1 MYLKRFIR
9 ILSACMI
16 PTLLLGCGGGAVAP
30 TTAPS
35 SEPAPT
41 EDLYKNAYHKENPA
55 DDDTLYILTAAASN
69 SYYFLDE
76 LYGLLEAAG
85 IKAKVC
91 SLYKGSTG
99 INQYHQY
106 WKNNENVFQLI
117 VHDENGVTTM
127 EGMNLDMALKYYNF
141 DVYNMQE
148 GNAPHRQGKT
158 PQQAADERMLA
169 HKEIIEHIREKCPF
183 TKQYYQEIFAL
194 DIGFDHAKYLSVFG
208 QSLPQGQANY
218 QMATREQQKAFQK
231 SIRDYTEIVCKDFD
245 LGIIPC
251 GRAWD
256 IAREN
261 PLCNRMCGRLA
272 VNNGE
277 GDYVHDGDVGGGQYL
292 SACVWFETI
301 TGQSCIGNTFRPVYK
316 QGSMEHTLSEE
327 MITVLQKAAH
337 QAVEELKAGK

>member
-16 PTLLLGCGGGAVAP
+16 PTMLFGACSG
-30 TTAPS
+30 T
-35 SEPAPT
+35 PAPT
-41 EDLYKNAYHKENPA
+41 PQTDPTEDPYKNAYHKTNPA

-76 LYGLLEAAG
+76 LYGMLNAAG

-99 INQYHQY
+99 INQYHEY

-117 VHDENGVTTM
+117 VHDENGVTTL
-127 EGMNLDMALKYYNF
+127 EGMNLDLALQMYNW
-141 DVYNMQE
+141 DVYNMQD

-158 PQQAADERMLA
+158 PQQAADERALA
-169 HKEIIEHIREKCPF
+169 HKEIVGHVREKAPF
-183 TKQYYQEIFAL
+183 AKQYYQEIFAL
-194 DIGFDHAKYLSVFG
+194 DIGFNKSDF
-208 QSLPQGQANY
+208 
-218 QMATREQQKAFQK
+218 QMTTREQQIAYQK
-231 SIRDYTEIVCKDFD
+231 NIREYTEIVCKDFGLD
-245 LGIIPC
+245 IIPC

-256 IAREN
+256 IARED
-261 PLCNRMCGRLA
+261 PMCGKMCGRLA

-277 GDYVHDGDVGGGQYL
+277 GDYLHDGDIGGGQYL
-292 SACVWFETI
+292 NACVWFETL

-316 QGSMEHTLSEE
+316 QGSIEHTLSEE
-327 MITVLQKAAH
+327 MITVLQNAAH
-337 QAVEELKAGK
+337 QAVEELRAGK